1 MAYEAELPANYST
14 AATPLSSGPEHS
26 RGPGP
31 RAAAAASA
39 LGPGSAA
46 PAGITGEGV
55 DLAALNGRLREASPE
70 AVLQAALEAFPGRIA
85 MVSSFGSESA
95 VLLHMLSRVDPATP
109 VLFLDTGHLFG
120 QTLDYRKRLAA
131 DLALSDVRD
140 LRPAYADLATQD
152 PRADLY
158 KTSTDACCAI
168 RKVTPLDIGL
178 RGFEA
183 WITGR
188 KRFHGGARLH
198 LPVIEQADGKVK
210 FNPLANFDKAALD
223 AYFVRHALSPHP
235 LVDAG
240 YASVGCWPCTRPTQ
254 DGAGVRSGRWAGS
267 EKTECGIHTG
277 RAPARAPSGDDVGGG
292 I

>member
-1 MAYEAELPANYST
+1 MAYEAELPPGYD
-14 AATPLSSGPEHS
+14 AATPPLSV
-26 RGPGP
+26 
-31 RAAAAASA
+31 
-39 LGPGSAA
+39 
-46 PAGITGEGV
+46 EGV
-55 DLAALNGRLREASPE
+55 DVAALNGRLRDASPE
-70 AVLQAALEAFPGRIA
+70 AVLEAALAAFPGRIA

-131 DLALSDVRD
+131 QLGLSEVRD
-140 LRPAYADLATQD
+140 LRPAYANLATQD
-152 PRADLY
+152 PKADLY
-158 KTSTDACCAI
+158 KSSTDACCAI
-168 RKVTPLDIGL
+168 RKVAPLDLGL

-198 LPVIEQADGKVK
+198 LPVVEQAEGKIK
-210 FNPLANFDKAALD
+210 FNPLARFDKAALD
-223 AYFVRHALSPHP
+223 AYAAEHALPSHP
-235 LVDAG
+235 MVEAG
-240 YASVGCWPCTRPTQ
+240 YASIGCWPCTKPTQ
-254 DGAGVRSGRWAGS
+254 DGADVRSGRWAGS

-277 RAPARAPSGDDVGGG
+277 RAPASVSGDDVGGG